1 MTTGIYYFSG
11 TGNSLKV
18 ARDLADELKDA
29 ELISIAKT
37 GGSVPNPEY
46 EKIGI
51 VFPVYMWG
59 VPLIVSD
66 FLKKLKN
73 SKSYFFAVA
82 TYGGM
87 PGAAIVQVSD
97 LLKASGIKLSSG
109 FAVRMPGNYTPMYG
123 AIPEG
128 KQKKM
133 FEEAAKKVKTIA
145 EFVISGKSNKLE
157 KSFPI
162 INWLLTNKFYS
173 FAAPHIHEMD
183 KRFRVDEKCTS
194 CGICEKVCPVS
205 DITLKNGK
213 PVWHNRC
220 QQCLACLQ
228 WCPAEAIQYGKSTEG
243 RKRYRHP
250 QSKVQD
256 FIMR

>member
-1 MTTGIYYFSG
+1 MPTAIYYFSG
-11 TGNSLKV
+11 TGNSLKI
-18 ARDLADELKDA
+18 AKGLADELKDT
-29 ELISIAKT
+29 ELISIARAVNTEPK
-37 GGSVPNPEY
+37 GNF

-59 VPLIVSD
+59 LPLIVSD

-82 TYGGM
+82 TYGGF
-87 PGAAIVQVSD
+87 PGSAVVQAGK
-97 LLKASGIKLSSG
+97 LLEANGIKLSSG

-123 AIPEG
+123 AIPDG
-128 KQKKM
+128 KQRKM
-133 FEEAAKKVKTIA
+133 FEEAEKKVKKIA
-145 EFVISGKSNKLE
+145 EFVRAGLNSKPE
-157 KSFPI
+157 KSFFLL
-162 INWLLTNKFYS
+162 NWLFSKKFYS

-183 KRFRVDEKCTS
+183 KRFWADEKCTS

-205 DITLKNGK
+205 DITLVNGK
-213 PVWHNRC
+213 PVWHNHC

-228 WCPAEAIQYGKSTEG
+228 WCPVEAIQYGKSTEG
-243 RKRYRHP
+243 RRRYRHP

-256 FIMR
+256 FLMR

>member
-18 ARDLADELKDA
+18 AQSLLGELKDA
-29 ELISIAKT
+29 ELISIAKVA
-37 GGSVPNPEY
+37 GSEPNLSY

-51 VFPVYMWG
+51 IFPVYMWG
-59 VPLIVSD
+59 IPLIVSD
-66 FLKKLKN
+66 FLKKFKS
-73 SKSYFFAVA
+73 SKSYFFSVA

-87 PGAAIVQVSD
+87 PGAAVVQVSD
-97 LLKASGIKLSSG
+97 ILKANGIKLSSG

-123 AIPEG
+123 AISDG
-128 KQKKM
+128 KQNKM
-133 FEEAAKKVKTIA
+133 FGEAAKRIKIIA
-145 EFVISGKSNKLE
+145 EYVRSGRDNKLE
-157 KSFPI
+157 KSFPLV
-162 INWLLTNKFYS
+162 NWLLSKKFYS
-173 FAAPHIHEMD
+173 FASPHIHEMD
-183 KRFRVDEKCTS
+183 KRYWVDEKCTS

-205 DITLKNGK
+205 DITLEKGK

-228 WCPAEAIQYGKSTEG
+228 WCPVEAIQYGKSTEG

-250 QSKVQD
+250 QSKLQD